1 MPTTPNPR
9 VKIASSARTIASTAP
24 GTCKS
29 MRWRFNSAAKRS
41 SRGVSV
47 AAVFCDATTD
57 CASASAGNPTR
68 LTLTKSKAEIERPDT
83 WTVMSCKSCL
93 ASLQVLVAQ
102 RDAFLTPLGLEEEYV
117 EASPLNASCW
127 PSGLTGLHLLSGGR
141 VGHSHGNAETL

>member
-1 MPTTPNPR
+1 
-9 VKIASSARTIASTAP
+9 VQIDAVAI
-24 GTCKS
+24 
-29 MRWRFNSAAKRS
+29 NSAAKRS

-102 RDAFLTPLGLEEEYV
+102 RDAFLTRLGLEEEYV